1 MTSEWIEI
9 KPQYVY
15 KVDGLSVHLSRKDR
29 RTSSY
34 MVKPYAYMVMQRGAH
49 YVAFVHWSSFRRWL
63 KERNLKLQGNCIV
76 GHFHIRHVNALLF
89 HCALGERD
97 GVVDTR
103 VLDNGEYKP
112 ARITYDEKG
121 VATVHVLYVPYT
133 GEIQDIIEKLR
144 EYERYDKI
152 YG

>member
-1 MTSEWIEI
+1 MTSEQIDT

-49 YVAFVHWSSFRRWL
+49 YVAFVRWFGFRRWL

-76 GHFHIRHVNALLF
+76 GHFYIRHVNALLF
-89 HCALGERD
+89 YGALERD
-97 GVVDTR
+97 DVRDTY
-103 VLDNGEYKP
+103 VLDNGEYKA
-112 ARITYDEKG
+112 ARITYDKNG
-121 VATVHVLYVPYT
+121 IATVHVLYVPYT
-133 GEIQDIIEKLR
+133 GERQDINEKLK
-144 EYERYDKI
+144 EYETHDKK